1 MAVTANGSNGNL
13 VEAKNL
19 IKYYPVRGG
28 LLYRTVAE
36 VKAVDD
42 VSFAIKPGE
51 TFGLVGES
59 GCGKTTVGR
68 TILRLVPATA
78 GAVRLEGKE
87 LFKVGGGEMKR
98 LRRDMQIIF
107 QDPYSSLDPRM
118 PVGEIVGEGLLVH
131 GIGSKKERD
140 ARVREVMARVGLR
153 GQYARRYPH
162 EFSGGQRQ

>member
-1 MAVTANGSNGNL
+1 MTDATAAPARTNGADGALLDVKNL
-13 VEAKNL
+13 V
-19 IKYYPVRGG
+19 KYYPVRGG

-42 VSFAIKPGE
+42 VSFAIKSGE

-68 TILRLVPATA
+68 TILLLVPATA
-78 GAVRLEGKE
+78 GSVRFQGKE
-87 LFKVGGGEMKR
+87 LFKAGGGEMKR

-118 PVGEIVGEGLLVH
+118 PVGEIVGE
-131 GIGSKKERD
+131 
-140 ARVREVMARVGLR
+140 
-153 GQYARRYPH
+153 
-162 EFSGGQRQ
+162 